1 MGNQTLSVHHIV
13 NFTSELLCF
22 LGKGAL
28 DLIFGALL
36 NYFIIRL
43 VHFYLTKHSEVA
55 FLPTKG
61 NRLYRKSC
69 HFPTSFSICQLL
81 RKSEEWPYY
90 FFPIKYILSLCCSG
104 FYCDM
109 WVGKTIRVSFIISEK
124 CDKRQTRR
132 FNRVL
137 MQGWLMNEHEK
148 RTLVSQELDA
158 NQTNRT
164 MQHYCQGKMDF
175 CPW

>member
-1 MGNQTLSVHHIV
+1 MLLTL
-13 NFTSELLCF
+13 LLSCYAF
-22 LGKGAL
+22 WKKGHWIKIL
-28 DLIFGALL
+28 ML
-36 NYFIIRL
+36 NYFLICL
-43 VHFYLTKHSEVA
+43 THFYLTKHSEVV
-55 FLPTKG
+55 FLPAKV

-69 HFPTSFSICQLL
+69 HFPTSFSTSQLL
-81 RKSEEWPYY
+81 RKSKEWPYY
-90 FFPIKYILSLCCSG
+90 FFKSNIFYLFVIMGSCC
-104 FYCDM
+104 DV
-109 WVGKTIRVSFIISEK
+109 WVGKTIRISFIISEK

-132 FNRVL
+132 FNVVL

-164 MQHYCQGKMDF
+164 RQYYCQGKMDF